1 MKTFTEYFPKY
12 PKSDELYELVRLS
25 MVKSTLVNKAQR
37 KVKVWLTTQQY
48 MDASVCVRIAA
59 NIKEAYALADVT
71 VRCCCAGAQKST
83 LADFLQEAKEDN
95 AALGA
100 YLAGEARWEDGV
112 VCVPVRITGAAVL
125 ERVGMV
131 KKLQDYF
138 NFKYDATAAVRFVEE
153 EQASENI
160 EEYIAEA
167 LSPAKAISVVMEDE
181 RSARVKVAADQLSLA
196 IGREG
201 QNAKLVAR
209 LTGCKIDIKAD

>member
-59 NIKEAYALADVT
+59 NIKEAYTLADVT

-112 VCVPVRITGAAVL
+112 VCVPVRIAGAAVL

-131 KKLQDYF
+131 KKLQEGGAKVILTVKFHRD
-138 NFKYDATAAVRFVEE
+138 R
-153 EQASENI
+153 
-160 EEYIAEA
+160 
-167 LSPAKAISVVMEDE
+167 LS
-181 RSARVKVAADQLSLA
+181 VAAASAAADA
-196 IGREG
+196 IMAAYFTVRVH
-201 QNAKLVAR
+201 L
-209 LTGCKIDIKAD
+209 L